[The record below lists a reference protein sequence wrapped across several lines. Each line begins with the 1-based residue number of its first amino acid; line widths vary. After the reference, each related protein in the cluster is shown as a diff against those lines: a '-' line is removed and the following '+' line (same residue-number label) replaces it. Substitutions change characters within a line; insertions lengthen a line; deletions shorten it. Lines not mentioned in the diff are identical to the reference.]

1 MTCESKF
8 LNRRTL
14 AKIERLRARFIDGKC
29 DRRQFLQ
36 ALLSLGLSTAAVSSI
51 FGQAAWAKNENGT
64 GSGGEQIW
72 DGKVFDAKG
81 ESVTI
86 AHFGGELQDL
96 ATSAFLKDF
105 EREFNCRVIYD
116 ADWLWFTKMS
126 LGGANNP
133 PIDLYNG
140 DFPEVF
146 NLGARGFFVSHED
159 IRANVPA
166 VSEMMQEVA
175 FYGPGIIWALHVMG
189 IAYRTDMVQEAPQSL
204 LDFWKAKFADRKA
217 IYRQGNQLQA
227 MLFMSLSQAFGKDQY
242 DTEVAFK
249 MFEEGK
255 PWIISP
261 FTGETMNLME
271 RGEVVIAWQTD
282 GEALLQKQRGL
293 PIDWV
298 RPKELATF
306 NPMYSAIAK
315 GSSNTKKKLAYALLD
330 RYCSVEAAKV
340 WTQGLFFHSLN
351 LRATLAPELES
362 LGFTSPREDLASL
375 FMPDW
380 RWYTDHEPQIID
392 RMNTI
397 LAN

>member
-1 MTCESKF
+1 MTGTSRF
-8 LNRRTL
+8 LKKRT
-14 AKIERLRARFIDGKC
+14 AGEMERLEEHFIAGKME
-29 DRRQFLQ
+29 RRHFLQ
-36 ALLSLGLSTAAVSSI
+36 ALLALGLTTTAASSI
-51 FGQAAWAKNENGT
+51 LSQAALAQSKAGNAAK
-64 GSGGEQIW
+64 GEQIW
-72 DGKVFDAKG
+72 DGQAFDAKG

-96 ATSAFLKDF
+96 ATTAFLKDF
-105 EREFNCRVIYD
+105 EQEFNCRVIYD
-116 ADWLWFTKMS
+116 ADWPWFTKMS
-126 LGGANNP
+126 LGGADNP

-146 NLGARGFFVSHED
+146 NLDARGFFVSHED
-159 IRANVPA
+159 IRANVPSVA
-166 VSEMMQEVA
+166 EMMQEVA

-189 IAYRTDMVQEAPQSL
+189 IAYRTDMVQEVPQSL
-204 LDFWKAKFADRKA
+204 LDFWKPEFADRKA

-242 DTEVAFK
+242 DTNLAFK

-315 GSSNTKKKLAYALLD
+315 GSSPVKKKLAFALLD
-330 RYCSVEAAKV
+330 RYCSAEAAKV
-340 WTQGLFFHSLN
+340 WTEGLFFHPLN
-351 LRATLAPELES
+351 LKAKLAPELAS
-362 LGFTSPREDLASL
+362 LGFQSPQADLASL